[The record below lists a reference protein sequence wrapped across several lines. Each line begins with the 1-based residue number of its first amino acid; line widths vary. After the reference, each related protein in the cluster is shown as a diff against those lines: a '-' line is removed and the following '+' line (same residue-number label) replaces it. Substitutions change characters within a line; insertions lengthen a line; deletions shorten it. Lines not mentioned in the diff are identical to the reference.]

1 MSKQEKPFIAKED
14 ILTYKLLL
22 KNERGEYFTPYFGKE
37 VKLGETLYGGDIDVE
52 YNSESNR
59 LYNEIGSGY
68 VHSYVNP
75 FGEWNTGYEIIWL
88 YDFRFDF
95 RDCTCVL
102 VKCIIPKGTE
112 YYIDADMECIASKEL
127 VIGEKEEE
135 DFDSKVST
143 NLGKLGKLTYE
154 YSTSTLEDEYEEK
167 KKGVY
172 LSYLKDRYE
181 ALSNEEK
188 ETIGRIVIED
198 NYGNIIKEI
207 NPFEFMSSTIE
218 EDKELIKGII
228 EEGELKLRIGI
239 TYNTN
244 KDYVYIPYKA
254 QGYGINPFEMEEDVV
269 EFLNV
274 NLGKDKVS
282 KPTLDD
288 LTEMVKVVDILN
300 CIILLY
306 CLKDTRLF
314 ITSKLYSLSDDDAYT
329 YTRLYNLQRMANIEV
344 VSSTYIFIKK
354 N

>member
-22 KNERGEYFTPYFGKE
+22 KNERGEYFTPYFGKV

-52 YNSESNR
+52 YNSESNG
-59 LYNEIGSGY
+59 LFNEIGSGY

-75 FGEWNTGYEIIWL
+75 FGEWNTAHEKFWL
-88 YDFRFDF
+88 FDFRFDY

-102 VKCIIPKGTE
+102 VKCVIPKGVE
-112 YYIDADMECIASKEL
+112 YYIDSDMECIASKEL
-127 VIGEKEEE
+127 VIGEEEE
-135 DFDSKVST
+135 EGFDSKVST
-143 NLGKLGKLTYE
+143 NFGKFANLTYE
-154 YSTSTLEDEYEEK
+154 YSSSTLEDEYEGK
-167 KKGVY
+167 KKGIY

-188 ETIGRIVIED
+188 ETIGRIIIED
-198 NYGNIIKEI
+198 NDGNIIKEI
-207 NPFEFMSSTIE
+207 NPFESFSISN

-228 EEGELKLRIGI
+228 EEGEFNLRIGI
-239 TYNTN
+239 TYNSN

-269 EFLNV
+269 EFINV

-288 LTEMVKVVDILN
+288 LTEVAKVLDILN

-306 CLKDTRLF
+306 CLKDTRLL
-314 ITSKLYSLSDDDAYT
+314 ISSKLYFLSDDNNGYA
-329 YTRLYNLQRMANIEV
+329 YTRLYNLQHMINIEV
-344 VSSTYIFIKK
+344 VSCTYIFIKK